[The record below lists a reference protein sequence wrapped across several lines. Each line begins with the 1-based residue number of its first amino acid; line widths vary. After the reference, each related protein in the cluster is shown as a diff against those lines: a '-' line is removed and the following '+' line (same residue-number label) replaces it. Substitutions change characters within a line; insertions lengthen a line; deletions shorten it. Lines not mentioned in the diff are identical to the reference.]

1 MPELSHEFIQ
11 FATIGVIGIAVG
23 TILIVLLLPYINGE
37 AEQKKRV
44 DAVGGKT
51 SESLARKL
59 LGAEAGGGSDS
70 RDNRRKQVQDT
81 LQQIEKE
88 AKSKKKRLTIRA
100 LLTQAGLP
108 YSPQAF
114 WVFSFVFGI
123 VVALAVMFVAGQPPL
138 LAGLAGF
145 ACALGVPRW
154 AVMFIRKRRQEKFL
168 QEFANAIDVMVR
180 GVKAGLPIN
189 DTLQIIANEAADP
202 VAPEFAE
209 VVEAQR
215 VGITIDQ
222 GIERMY
228 ERVPLQEVN
237 FLGIVLAI
245 QAKTGGNLSEA
256 LGNLSNVLRD
266 RKKMKGK
273 IRSVSQEAKSSAA
286 IIGALP
292 FLITLA
298 LYMLRPEY
306 IGLLFTDELGKM
318 MLTGCAVWMTI
329 GILIMRKMINF
340 DF

>member
-11 FATIGVIGIAVG
+11 YATIGVIGIAVG
-23 TILIVLLLPYINGE
+23 TILLVLLLPYINGE
-37 AEQKKRV
+37 KEQKKRV

-59 LGAEAGGGSDS
+59 LGAEAGGGGDN

-114 WVFSFVFGI
+114 WIFSVIFG
-123 VVALAVMFVAGQPPL
+123 VGVALAVMFAAGQPPV
-138 LAGLAGF
+138 LAALAGF
-145 ACALGVPRW
+145 ACAMGVPRW
-154 AVMFIRKRRQEKFL
+154 VVMFIRKRRQDKFL

-180 GVKAGLPIN
+180 GVKAGLPVN

-273 IRSVSQEAKSSAA
+273 IRSLSQEAKSSAA

-298 LYMLRPEY
+298 LYILRPDY
-306 IGLLFTDELGKM
+306 ISLLFTDELGKM
-318 MLTGCAVWMTI
+318 MLTGCAVWMTL

>member
-11 FATIGVIGIAVG
+11 IATIGIIGLAVG
-23 TILIVLLLPYINGE
+23 TILLVLLLPYINGE

-44 DAVGGKT
+44 DAVGGKS
-51 SESLARKL
+51 SESLTRKL
-59 LGAEAGGGSDS
+59 LGSEPGGDS
-70 RDNRRKQVQDT
+70 KDNRRKQVQDT
-81 LQQIEKE
+81 LTQLEKE
-88 AKSKKKRLTIRA
+88 AKSKKKRLTLRA

-108 YSPQAF
+108 YSVQTF
-114 WVFSFVFGI
+114 WLFSLILG
-123 VVALAVMFVAGQPPL
+123 LAVAAGVFFGAGQPPL
-138 LAGLAGF
+138 MAGLAGF
-145 ACALGVPRW
+145 ACALGLPRW
-154 AVMFIRKRRQEKFL
+154 TVMWLRRRRQDKFL
-168 QEFANAIDVMVR
+168 LEFANAIDVMVR
-180 GVKAGLPIN
+180 GVKAGLPVN

-202 VAPEFAE
+202 VAPEFQE
-209 VVEAQR
+209 VVEGQR
-215 VGITIDQ
+215 IGITIDQ

-292 FLITLA
+292 FLIMIGM
-298 LYMLRPEY
+298 YVLRPDY
-306 IGLLFTDELGKM
+306 ISLLFTDELGRM
-318 MLTGCAVWMTI
+318 MLTGCAVWMTF